1 MIEKPYKE
9 MMKNTIQNTYK
20 YNMFKASKINEVLKR
35 KKITQKE
42 LAEKIGMNERTV
54 GQFLKS
60 NSIKVHVLEKV
71 SKVLDVPLS
80 YWFSEEETA
89 VDMGRS
95 LNQMKMEGQLRKTIA
110 EKEVKNIPDGYVS
123 GSIVNKL
130 MDQTEKDKKVL
141 WDHIVFLQGLIKKP
155 GE

>member
-1 MIEKPYKE
+1 
-9 MMKNTIQNTYK
+9 
-20 YNMFKASKINEVLKR
+20 MFKASKINEVLKR

-80 YWFSEEETA
+80 HWFSEEEA
-89 VDMGRS
+89 AADMGNP
-95 LNQMKMEGQLRKTIA
+95 LNQMKMQGQVRKIMD
-110 EKEVKNIPDGYVS
+110 EKEVNHFPDNYVS
-123 GSIVNKL
+123 VSIVNKL
-130 MDQTEKDKKVL
+130 MDQSEKDKKIL
-141 WDHIVFLQGLIKKP
+141 WDHIVFLQGLIRKP